1 MYQSQ
6 FRALLSIGSAIFAE
20 HTVKHLNNVRSK
32 TFREHLDER
41 RLEIY
46 ICVTFYYNVS
56 NK

>member
-32 TFREHLDER
+32 TFREHIDER

-56 NK
+56 NE